1 MIRNK
6 RTLQI
11 TISITLSAIVLALG
25 IVSGVQAIAVFRSTL
40 EKKMAEDSEIIGENL
55 RILIKQVTSE
65 ITDQGQAMAR
75 IQEILEILEQKNWIE
90 FACVLDSTGRIL
102 AHPKREYID
111 MQVPLEDY
119 KRTALLGTNVPPIDD
134 LKDATDPESAQ
145 IYRTSADIIAVQWLP
160 QMMTYFCVNQS
171 VAPLGKKIDHLT
183 QVMVQIGLAFVVLIA
198 AGSWISTGRI
208 VGRYESRIG
217 RSEQRNRAIDMVSGN
232 GRPLAVDLRACSI
245 DTAIKN
251 PLTCFYATWLS
262 GNGCGMSSWRQTSSC
277 GNWIS

>member
-11 TISITLSAIVLALG
+11 TISITLSAIVLALS

-111 MQVPLEDY
+111 MQVPQEDY
-119 KRTALLGTNVPPIDD
+119 KRTDLQNLRGHYCRAMAAPDDD
-134 LKDATDPESAQ
+134 LFLCKSIRGPSGE
-145 IYRTSADIIAVQWLP
+145 
-160 QMMTYFCVNQS
+160 
-171 VAPLGKKIDHLT
+171 
-183 QVMVQIGLAFVVLIA
+183 
-198 AGSWISTGRI
+198 
-208 VGRYESRIG
+208 E
-217 RSEQRNRAIDMVSGN
+217 NRPSHTGN
-232 GRPLAVDLRACSI
+232 GADWPGICCPHRGRFLDFHGQNCGSLREP
-245 DTAIKN
+245 D
-251 PLTCFYATWLS
+251 
-262 GNGCGMSSWRQTSSC
+262 RQV
-277 GNWIS
+277 